1 MTKDVNFAKVIKIDI
16 PPIEVLVTG
25 YNEMEHFH
33 ICECVASGNRESVN
47 VDLSMCYYFPEN
59 TSPEDLIGKWL
70 VIYSMYPYSW
80 IADEFEE
87 MGDKPEDRNI
97 LLIKRTRRASGVRF
111 PPRTE
116 GSKGQ
121 VEASVQPD
129 GAYER

>member
-25 YNEMEHFH
+25 YNEMEYFH

-47 VDLSMCYYFPEN
+47 VDLSMCYYFSEN

-80 IADEFEE
+80 IAGEFEE

-97 LLIKRTRRASGVRF
+97 LLKKDQEGFGSQIDTCPPSHRGLQRTGGGICA
-111 PPRTE
+111 
-116 GSKGQ
+116 
-121 VEASVQPD
+121 A
-129 GAYER
+129 